1 MHVNSY
7 AKANLYLKIGRRLK
21 SGYHDIQ
28 SIMQLVKLHDSVS
41 FEKIKEDKI
50 IIESNNRELESKN
63 NLAYKAAE
71 LLKKKFNVREGIKIR
86 VDKSIPIS
94 AGLGGG
100 SSNAASTLVFLNKL
114 WGLKL
119 SQKKLV
125 ELGIKI
131 GSDVPFFIF
140 GNTSLVEGIGDKVMP
155 LKKSVSI
162 NIVLVNPGIKVATTK
177 AYGWFDKEKKTK
189 GKGSIKDMI
198 NAISKKDVKKIAENM
213 HNDFDGIIERKHRI
227 IKDIKTNFRKFDSL
241 NAMVVGSGPTVI
253 GVFDSI
259 YSAREAYFKLKD
271 LYPFVYLTKTF

>member
-7 AKANLYLKIGRRLK
+7 AKANLYLKIGKKLK